1 MSQVGRRVIVL
12 LWRPGASAWPG
23 PARFLGW
30 GQGAPSVLQDYE
42 PEGPLNATPS
52 APQNDCAHKSCL
64 QSPTFHSHLQ
74 AAVRPLH
81 LEGLSWS
88 FPAPSPVTG
97 LSLATFL
104 GRPGLSSTRLVV
116 MIFQGCGLCLGSGA
130 KSQLH
135 GFSHQLQTAAD
146 SK

>member
-1 MSQVGRRVIVL
+1 MRFFGDLGL
-12 LWRPGASAWPG
+12 LPGQGQQGS
-23 PARFLGW
+23 LGG
-30 GQGAPSVLQDYE
+30 GQGAPSALQDYE
-42 PEGPLNATPS
+42 PEGPLDATPS
-52 APQNDCAHKSCL
+52 APQNDSAHKSCL

-81 LEGLSWS
+81 PKGLSSS

-104 GRPGLSSTRLVV
+104 GRPGLSYTRLVV

-130 KSQLH
+130 NSQLH
-135 GFSHQLQTAAD
+135 GFSLRLQTAAD